1 MWPPQKGPMDLQN
14 RPLVHAKVLALA
26 KAITEETKKATNI
39 WHRMKVSMTWQ
50 FLQHAVQYSMRLPV
64 NKVALNSVPATAQ
77 GSPTDQ
83 EIFKWFIEKG
93 RAVKPV
99 VDSLNDFPILAI
111 PRHKHTEVI
120 IEAGHHR
127 ASAMEKVIED
137 TMTRFDLDL
146 KKSYI
151 ESWTSRDEMLTDT
164 ICAVEVSILIIPELS

>member
-1 MWPPQKGPMDLQN
+1 
-14 RPLVHAKVLALA
+14 
-26 KAITEETKKATNI
+26 
-39 WHRMKVSMTWQ
+39 MKVSMTWQ

-83 EIFKWFIEKG
+83 EILKWFIEKG

>member
-1 MWPPQKGPMDLQN
+1 MDMQN

-26 KAITEETKKATNI
+26 KAITEESKKATNI

-50 FLQHAVQYSMRLPV
+50 FLQNAVLYSMRLPV
-64 NKVALNSVPATAQ
+64 NKVALDSIPATAQ

-83 EIFKWFIEKG
+83 EIFKWFIQKG
-93 RAVKPV
+93 QAVKPV

-111 PRHKHTEVI
+111 PRHQRTEVI

-137 TMTRFDLDL
+137 TMTRFKLEL

-151 ESWTSRDEMLTDT
+151 ENWTSRDELLTDE
-164 ICAVEVSILIIPELS
+164 IRAVEVSILTIPERS